1 MVVVVAKKILSV
13 KCASSFNESVERA
26 GKNPAEASLEETIT
40 SLNLPY
46 NVMSKRFFRRH
57 TILKLNRLPNLE
69 GAQAHWQRP
78 LPLQSSGTFITL
90 RTSFLFR
97 LCEVSFRKGEI
108 WGKAESK

>member
-26 GKNPAEASLEETIT
+26 GKNPAEDSLEETIT
-40 SLNLPY
+40 SLNLPPY

-69 GAQAHWQRP
+69 GAQAH
-78 LPLQSSGTFITL
+78 
-90 RTSFLFR
+90 
-97 LCEVSFRKGEI
+97 
-108 WGKAESK
+108 